1 MDAIQVELLEEYK
14 YVDKICQEMLGAGDC
29 AVLDHGVE

>member
-14 YVDKICQEMLGAGDC
+14 YVDKICQEMLGAEK
-29 AVLDHGVE
+29 GVTAYI